1 MTTRLGGNRCY
12 RNLSSSAASGSTSR
26 TSHLPRWSGLTILA
40 RAALPCPP
48 VLAIPPLADAGL
60 RRDVSGEPPHLFHWL
75 RLRDG
80 NAGRP
85 WLLDPQQCHSRSEQR
100 QVLHEVNHFV
110 LLLVGVFDLPKGVHH
125 RRHTREKRD
134 HRQGAP
140 F

>member
-100 QVLHEVNHFV
+100 QVLHELIISFCCWLGSSIFQKACITGDTPVRN
-110 LLLVGVFDLPKGVHH
+110 
-125 RRHTREKRD
+125 RSEEHTSE
-134 HRQGAP
+134 
-140 F
+140 